1 MNKTTPYLN
10 DIVSLFVMLLMAI
23 ALIAGEVTN
32 ATTGDNAQAIVPDV
46 VQVVETNPF
55 RIADK
60 VQ

>member
-10 DIVSLFVMLLMAI
+10 DIVSLFVMLLLAI

-32 ATTGDNAQAIVPDV
+32 TTTGDNAQAIVPDV

>member
-32 ATTGDNAQAIVPDV
+32 ATTGDNAKAIVPDV